1 MSFFKGIFAALAA
14 LVGVGIASAQ
24 NQFLWHSAS
33 TVSSNSGWISQVA
46 MNPTAG
52 NFITAG
58 SIQASPGRDI
68 VITSRAADGSFNW
81 LRTIYASNRTQY
93 VTGLAVNW
101 TTGDIYVSGQR
112 SSFPQKGFLIKLNS
126 AGTVIWD
133 HERPMGRDGSY
144 SDVALLPNG
153 DPVVCGHETFEG
165 ISRVHDRAYVARH
178 DPATGAATFST
189 YLYEVGLDVS
199 YQARFVKT
207 LSNSRIVI
215 GGQANDDDGFFAMLN
230 QDCVPL
236 SSATLV
242 SPNHARFGVAD
253 MDTDP
258 ATGATYLVG
267 QAEKTLF
274 GGDYDAFAAR
284 FDAAGTVAWAR
295 YFEGPHINAD
305 SLNSCRL
312 VGSNLVACG
321 YQSIDEFQEHGWL
334 ISMNAANGTT
344 NWEHFRST
352 PENPADNFPHVNFQ
366 QLDAAGNRIWVGGN
380 AANDGSMTIL
390 ATQFTAN
397 GTLLGTISQATPSYQ
412 NVYDVS
418 GSANGS
424 FVLGGAGSF
433 SGGTTPL
440 YWSMK
445 LFDGVRTVSP
455 AAASVIGGQNI
466 SLRVNFSDSLNAFGM
481 TIQFSTNSPLVTPPG
496 QLSATGTYAV
506 GTFNTAV
513 VATPTPV
520 VVSARISGGEYKS
533 ATVTLLPRPMVASI
547 QSLTNPLYGGDI
559 VAGRVNLQYP
569 NGPTPLV
576 VNVSSNTTALTVP
589 ATVTIP
595 AFAQSANFTINVGT
609 VAARM
614 IRRLYAVIPTVNGV
628 NTDVE
633 LRPGLSTI
641 GSPSPITGGS
651 ISTLSIGLQGVNAVN
666 PTVVGLSVTG
676 GSGVSLPST
685 MTIPAG
691 QGGSTIVFNT
701 SVVTA
706 ATSRTLRAT
715 LGTRTLTTTITI
727 QTGPVLSTLAAPGTV
742 TSNQN
747 FPVTVTLSAF
757 TATPRLV
764 KLIAAA
770 PLVAPDYVTVSGSN
784 SLTFNVTAPVVTA
797 AMNRNLSAMMGGVVK
812 TVTIRIQ
819 P

>member
-1 MSFFKGIFAALAA
+1 MVS
-14 LVGVGIASAQ
+14 VGAQ
-24 NQFLWHSAS
+24 NQFLWHSAR
-33 TVSSNSGWISQVA
+33 TISNQTGWTSRVL
-46 MNPTAG
+46 MNPTG
-52 NFITAG
+52 GDFVTVG
-58 SIQASPGRDI
+58 STQASPGRD
-68 VITSRAADGSFNW
+68 VIITYTNADANIRW
-81 LRTIYASNRTQY
+81 LKTIYAANRTQY
-93 VTGLAVNW
+93 TTGVAVNW
-101 TTGDIYVSGQR
+101 ATGDVFVSGQR
-112 SSFPQKGFLIKLNS
+112 SAFPQKGFLVKLNS
-126 AGTVIWD
+126 AGNIAWEIEV
-133 HERPMGRDGSY
+133 PMGRDGGFN
-144 SDVALLPNG
+144 DVALLPSG
-153 DPVVCGHETFEG
+153 DPVVCGAETFNG
-165 ISRVHDRAYVARH
+165 ISRVHDRAFIARYNA
-178 DPATGAATFST
+178 ATGGEVWST
-189 YLYEVGLDVS
+189 YIYQNGIDVS
-199 YQARFVKT
+199 YQGRFVKT
-207 LSNSRIVI
+207 LTNSRIVV
-215 GGQANDDDGFFAMLN
+215 GGQANDDEGLYAQLDQNGVVL
-230 QDCVPL
+230 
-236 SSATLV
+236 ATGTLM
-242 SPNHARFGVAD
+242 NAGYARFGVAD
-253 MDTDP
+253 MDVDT
-258 ATGATYLVG
+258 ATGTAYLVG
-267 QAEKTLF
+267 QAEKTRF

-284 FDAAGTVAWAR
+284 INGTGVVEWAQ
-295 YFEGPHINAD
+295 YYPGPHINAD
-305 SLNSCRL
+305 ALNSCRL

-380 AANDGSMTIL
+380 AANNGSMIIL

-397 GTLLGTISQATPSYQ
+397 GTLLGTVTQDSPSFQ

-433 SGGTTPL
+433 AGGTSVR
-440 YWSMK
+440 YWAMK
-445 LFDGVRTVSP
+445 LFDGIRTVAP
-455 AAASVIGGQNI
+455 ASASVIGGQNI
-466 SLRVNFSDSLNAFGM
+466 SLRVNFSDALNYLGM
-481 TIQFSTNSPLVTPPG
+481 TVQFSTNSGLVTPPG
-496 QLSATGTYAV
+496 QITTTGTYAV

-520 VVSARISGGEYKS
+520 VVSARIFGGQYKS

-559 VAGRVNLQYP
+559 VAGRVSLQYP

-727 QTGPVLSTLAAPGTV
+727 QTGPVLSTLTAPGTV
-742 TSNQN
+742 TSNQV

-770 PLVAPDYVTVSGSN
+770 PLVAPDYVTVNGSN
-784 SLTFNVTAPVVTA
+784 SLTFNLTAPVVTA
-797 AMNRNLSAMMGGVVK
+797 AVNRNLSAMMGGVVK